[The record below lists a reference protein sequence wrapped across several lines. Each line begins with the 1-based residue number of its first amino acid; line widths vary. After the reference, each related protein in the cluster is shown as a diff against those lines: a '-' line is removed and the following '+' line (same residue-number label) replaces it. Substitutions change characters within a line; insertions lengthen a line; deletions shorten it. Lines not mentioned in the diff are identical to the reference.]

1 MVTLVVALIRG
12 ALLPLPLLLVKL
24 LIGASLGL
32 KLLRLL
38 NDGCVLDVLLVSVK
52 PFEPV
57 VFVVLL
63 GHEKLKG
70 VLLIGD

>member
-1 MVTLVVALIRG
+1 MVVTLVVALIRG
-12 ALLPLPLLLVKL
+12 ALLLPLPLVKL

-38 NDGCVLDVLLVSVK
+38 NDGCVLDVVLVLAVLVELLVLLV
-52 PFEPV
+52 
-57 VFVVLL
+57 L
-63 GHEKLKG
+63 GHEKLNG